1 MTKRN
6 LILALVVA
14 VGAISMVYATQ
25 RPAHVDPLPAAE
37 GPIPQIV
44 IVAPRVADEQR

>member
-6 LILALVVA
+6 LILAIAL
-14 VGAISMVYATQ
+14 AIIAIGVVYATQ
-25 RPAHVDPLPAAE
+25 RPTHVEALPAAE

-44 IVAPRVADEQR
+44 IVAPRVTDDPR